1 MLYIVH
7 SEASLPN
14 ILMEDFLCL
23 RNSSTELQILVDSQT
38 WFEVLKNVG
47 CINPKTILHRLDSKT
62 ISVPKLYTPS
72 TLNIDLILWHT
83 HWIVC
88 AVKLITHDL
97 IHDFHFT
104 F

>member
-1 MLYIVH
+1 MFHL
-7 SEASLPN
+7 SENDMS
-14 ILMEDFLCL
+14 
-23 RNSSTELQILVDSQT
+23 EL
-38 WFEVLKNVG
+38 WFEA
-47 CINPKTILHRLDSKT
+47 
-62 ISVPKLYTPS
+62 KLYTPS
-72 TLNIDLILWHT
+72 TPNIDLILWHT